1 MQKDGLVEKVSALIQ
16 PIADE
21 LNYELYYV
29 EYVKE
34 SGENFLRIYID
45 KEEGSISLTDCETL
59 SRRVSTY
66 ARRRGPNSRFVFL
79 RSIFTRLNRGLL

>member
-34 SGENFLRIYID
+34 SGENFLRIYIY
-45 KEEGSISLTDCETL
+45 K
-59 SRRVSTY
+59 
-66 ARRRGPNSRFVFL
+66 
-79 RSIFTRLNRGLL
+79 

>member
-29 EYVKE
+29 EYVK
-34 SGENFLRIYID
+34 I
-45 KEEGSISLTDCETL
+45 K
-59 SRRVSTY
+59 RRKFSKNIH
-66 ARRRGPNSRFVFL
+66 R
-79 RSIFTRLNRGLL
+79 

>member
-16 PIADE
+16 RIADE

-34 SGENFLRIYID
+34 SG
-45 KEEGSISLTDCETL
+45 
-59 SRRVSTY
+59 
-66 ARRRGPNSRFVFL
+66 
-79 RSIFTRLNRGLL
+79 